1 MKFIQKLKKRIRFY
15 TKRQWNWIRKGE
27 ITRVFEKGFTGEN
40 GRKRG
45 QKATGI
51 GLYLCKKLCNKLGLG
66 LELNLK
72 KDVGTEVKIVFPK
85 SSFISET
92 FWLYQKESSNLNS
105 LILIFFNIMFG

>member
-1 MKFIQKLKKRIRFY
+1 MELELEKEKLLEY
-15 TKRQWNWIRKGE
+15 
-27 ITRVFEKGFTGEN
+27 FEKGFTGEN

-66 LELNLK
+66 LELNSE

-92 FWLYQKESSNLNS
+92 F
-105 LILIFFNIMFG
+105 

>member
-1 MKFIQKLKKRIRFY
+1 MHFDTPSLRFTAIFLFQQYFIYNSCNPRSDSLTLQ
-15 TKRQWNWIRKGE
+15 
-27 ITRVFEKGFTGEN
+27 RVFEKGFTGEN

-66 LELNLK
+66 LELNSE

-92 FWLYQKESSNLNS
+92 F
-105 LILIFFNIMFG
+105 